1 MSIPEI
7 KEKTP
12 LFMRLVNFLEEK
24 GYQIQRLSRI
34 QGRSG
39 AVYNA
44 DIFAKF
50 QTPFLELSLALFIVK
65 PSFQISD
72 TSKDIGNG
80 QKENND
86 INVDT
91 ISQYVKMTEDLNVSH
106 IILVTTVDFTE
117 SAVLLAQKC
126 KNLDLWNGKKLQSL
140 LGGIQSNSGYQKYNF
155 VKKTINTKIS
165 NEFVVK
171 YAKKSAEKHSK
182 SGLFGRG
189 KITEKVASIHK
200 NYYPYYD
207 VDYESEV
214 YLTEKVG
221 GFFGK
226 KERINK
232 TIRTRTSIDAL
243 NGSIVHVTTP
253 GVSYQFHFLDNLS
266 DDAVD
271 IFWYVSSVDKFEQR
285 SLAGVLSI
293 SSTKISNA
301 IMELVTYGV
310 LRRIK
315 PSPVTYEVL
324 IKYPKNPDQ
333 FASLLEKY
341 TALEINDRAEIIEPT
356 ISQESVK
363 VTLNKYWIKVQ
374 IKSFDLVYYP
384 YFKINYE
391 RDDNTRRSET
401 IDGRTGLRT
410 RGLSE

>member
-1 MSIPEI
+1 MSIPEL

-12 LFMRLVNFLEEK
+12 LPMRLANLLEEK
-24 GYQIQRLSRI
+24 GYQIQRISRI
-34 QGRSG
+34 RGKSET
-39 AVYNA
+39 VYNA
-44 DIFAKF
+44 DIVAKF
-50 QTPFLELSLALFIVK
+50 QAPFHEFSLALFIVK
-65 PSFQISD
+65 PSLQISD

-86 INVDT
+86 INPEV
-91 ISQYVKMTEDLNVSH
+91 IAQYVKMTKDLDVSQ
-106 IILVTTVDFTE
+106 IILATTVNFTA
-117 SAVLLAQKC
+117 SAVLLAQNC

-140 LGGIQSNSGYQKYNF
+140 LGETQGKGGLQKNNSI
-155 VKKTINTKIS
+155 KKAIETKIS

-182 SGLFGRG
+182 SGLFGKG
-189 KITEKVASIHK
+189 KITEKVTSIHK
-200 NYYPYYD
+200 QYYPYYD

-214 YLTEKVG
+214 SVTEKVG

-341 TALEINDRAEIIEPT
+341 TASEIKDRAKIIEPT

-363 VTLNKYWIKVQ
+363 VTLNKYWRKVQ

-410 RGLSE
+410 HGLSE